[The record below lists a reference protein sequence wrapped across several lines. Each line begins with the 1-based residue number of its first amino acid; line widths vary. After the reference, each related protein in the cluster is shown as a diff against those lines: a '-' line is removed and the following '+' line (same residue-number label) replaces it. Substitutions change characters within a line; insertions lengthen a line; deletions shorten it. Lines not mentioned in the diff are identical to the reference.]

1 MAYAAGSGIISVGLY
16 GIWKAAEVPGVLL
29 FAEGSKVVGMGGRI
43 GTVMDKT
50 AGILE
55 GICHGAAGP
64 GHYILT
70 FYRELCRFS
79 LKLPFSTVAAGR
91 PSLACIAFYYGVL
104 AVLYFHLTS
113 KNSGALSRKKEMNLT
128 GSRPVSL
135 PVRCFC

>member
-55 GICHGAAGP
+55 VILPWGGRTGAL
-64 GHYILT
+64 HTDL
-70 FYRELCRFS
+70 YRELCRF
-79 LKLPFSTVAAGR
+79 
-91 PSLACIAFYYGVL
+91 
-104 AVLYFHLTS
+104 H
-113 KNSGALSRKKEMNLT
+113 
-128 GSRPVSL
+128 
-135 PVRCFC
+135 